1 MINLRNQVILITGA
15 ARGIGLATV
24 EKCLERGANVVVQDL
39 GTDLE
44 GRPEETTLLQKVMEL
59 KKWDENRVLPIYLDL
74 KKEENSKRT
83 IDQILAKFGRID
95 SVIHNAGWV
104 GYQHLE
110 DTTLEFL
117 QRVIDVN
124 IYMPVFILKYALPVM
139 KQNRYGRI
147 LLYTSDRAIYPEYCL
162 PGLSGYAMGK
172 MAQIGL
178 MNAVI
183 QESEEFGICCNCI
196 SPVAKTRMW
205 NIKDEPTDL
214 KPGDVANVNVFL
226 VSKEC
231 KESGYIM
238 RASNGLFFA
247 VKWKERENVDYPLN
261 IRGFAAGSPEEINDN
276 WLKIKTAAR
285 F

>member
-15 ARGIGLATV
+15 ARGIGLTTV

-124 IYMPVFILKYALPVM
+124 IYMPVFILKYTLPVM

-178 MNAVI
+178 MNSVI
-183 QESEEFGICCNCI
+183 QEAEGFDIRCNCV
-196 SPVAKTRMW
+196 SPVAKTRIW
-205 NIKDEPTDL
+205 HTKDESFDL
-214 KPGDVANVNVFL
+214 RPDDVANANVFL
-226 VSKEC
+226 VSREC
-231 KESGYIM
+231 RGSGYIM
-238 RASNGLFFA
+238 RASNGLFFT
-247 VKWKERENVDYPLN
+247 VKWKERENVSYPLD
-261 IRGFAAGSPEEINDN
+261 ILGYPAGSPEEINDN
-276 WLKIKTAAR
+276 WLHVSSISR